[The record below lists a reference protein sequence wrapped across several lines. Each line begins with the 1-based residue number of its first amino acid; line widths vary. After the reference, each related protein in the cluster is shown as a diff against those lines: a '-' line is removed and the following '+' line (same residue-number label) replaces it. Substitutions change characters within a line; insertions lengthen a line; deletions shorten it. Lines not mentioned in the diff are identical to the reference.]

1 MKSAIIIGAGAELG
15 LGGALCRR
23 CAAEGLHVIAA
34 GRTEAKLQG
43 LAEAVRS
50 AGGEITPIVIDASTT
65 EGIVA
70 AFDAAEKVS
79 GQAPEL
85 VVYNA
90 GVSHDYRGLRDM
102 DDAFFEDLWRLGC
115 FGGFATAREAARRM
129 LPAGGTVIFT
139 GATASIRSKPPFMAL
154 ASSKAALRA
163 VAFGMAREFG
173 REGLHVA
180 HVILDGCI
188 DGDELNSR
196 YPQVKQKLGAAGML
210 QTDALADAYWM
221 VHRQPAAAWTLELDL
236 RPSLEVF

>member
-1 MKSAIIIGAGAELG
+1 MKSAIIIGVGAERG

-23 CAAEGLHVIAA
+23 CAVEGLHVIAA
-34 GRTEAKLQG
+34 GRTETK
-43 LAEAVRS
+43 LAELAETIRS
-50 AGGEITPIVIDASTT
+50 AGGRITPIVIDAATT

-70 AFDAAEKVS
+70 AFDAAERVS
-79 GQAPEL
+79 GRAPEL

-90 GVSHDYRGLRDM
+90 GVSHDYRNMRDM
-102 DDAFFEDLWRLGC
+102 DDAFFEDLWKLGC
-115 FGGFATAREAARRM
+115 FGGFATGREAARRM

-196 YPQVKQKLGAAGML
+196 YPQVKQKLSADGML
-210 QTDALADAYWM
+210 QPEALAEAYWM
-221 VHRQPAAAWTLELDL
+221 LHRQPASAWTLELDL
-236 RPSLEVF
+236 RPSRESF